1 MIKISGLTTIALS
14 ALLLTACGGGGKN
27 DPIKKKNYVVI
38 WTEVQAGLCESQD
51 FKNILTQAGVSYDV
65 IVKETAMNTSC
76 ETYGK
81 QNNGNECY
89 MAYVGGG
96 DRNCV
101 AGFNQ
106 YTGNNKQ
113 TKFIGEGELY
123 DISNIVAS
131 EI

>member
-1 MIKISGLTTIALS
+1 MKTLGLTTVVLS
-14 ALLLTACGGGGKN
+14 ALLLTGCGGGGSKG

-38 WTEVQAGLCESQD
+38 WTEVQVGRCESQD
-51 FKNILTQAGVSYDV
+51 FRNILIQAGASNDV

-76 ETYGK
+76 ATYGK

-101 AGFNQ
+101 AGFNG
-106 YTGNNKQ
+106 YTGSNKQ
-113 TKFIGEGELY
+113 TKLIGEIELS